1 MPSDS
6 SHFFRLHSRFGRV
19 LTVIV
24 IAGSLTVLVLV
35 AAGGQLAE
43 AAALTPM
50 LGLLGYL
57 TWAGFWRPAVLAG
70 PAGVTLR
77 NVWHTTEV
85 AWPEI
90 QRIDTKY
97 ALTLYT
103 VHGKVTAWAAPAPDR
118 HVVLGAVKSD
128 GGHLPESTYLDGTV
142 RPGDLITTD
151 SGQAAYAIR
160 AHWERLRDEGHLAD
174 ARSEFPKLR
183 RHWHWASLAI
193 AGGLTAVTVLSALL

>member
-1 MPSDS
+1 MSSDP

-24 IAGSLTVLVLV
+24 AAGSLAALILV
-35 AAGGQLAE
+35 AVSGRLAE
-43 AAALTPM
+43 AAMLTPV
-50 LGLLGYL
+50 LSLLSFL

-85 AWPEI
+85 SWPEI
-90 QRIDTKY
+90 QRIDTKF

-103 VHGKVTAWAAPAPDR
+103 PHGKVTAWAAPAPDR
-118 HVVLGAVKSD
+118 HVVLGAVKAD
-128 GGHLPESTYLDGTV
+128 GGHLPESSYLDGTV

-160 AHWERLRDEGHLAD
+160 AHWEKLRDEGHLAD
-174 ARSEFPKLR
+174 ARSEFPGLR

-193 AGGLTAVTVLSALL
+193 AAGLTAVTVLSALL

>member
-24 IAGSLTVLVLV
+24 AGGSLAVLVLI
-35 AAGGQLAE
+35 AAGGRLGE
-43 AAALTPM
+43 AA
-50 LGLLGYL
+50 GLLPVLSLLSFL

-90 QRIDTKY
+90 QRIDTKF

-103 VHGKVTAWAAPAPDR
+103 PHGRVTAWAAPAPDR

-128 GGHLPESTYLDGTV
+128 GGHLPESSYLDGTV

-160 AHWERLRDEGHLAD
+160 AHWEQLRDEGHLAD
-174 ARSEFPKLR
+174 ARSEFTRLR
-183 RHWHWASLAI
+183 RRWHWASLAI
-193 AGGLTAVTVLSALL
+193 AAALTALTVLSVLL